1 MNKLIETVQEKLAPL
16 AQKISKNPRIKAIQN
31 AFFASI
37 PLTLIGSIC
46 LLLSTPVADSST
58 MNPGI
63 LKSIMVGWE
72 TIATTLYVPLETIRT
87 FTIGSLSLYVV
98 FGIGFNL
105 GKSYKMNQHLT
116 SVIAVF
122 SFLVSSCISLE
133 GPTSIQY
140 TDSSGLFTG
149 IIVAILSVELV
160 RFLMEKKVGAID
172 IGKYGVPDILAA
184 SFNTLVPLAIDAIVF
199 TGIGLLCLTVLKT
212 PLPGLMGFIFSPLMQ
227 AVDSVWFVAIYWL
240 LTGLLWWAGIHDAT
254 LYAPISGF
262 VCMALLA
269 NQDAYAAGTALNQLP
284 YVFTD
289 NFWWWYLNYGVL
301 PLTILCLTS
310 KSHQIKSVGKI
321 AILPAIFNVSEPIVF
336 GLPIL
341 FNTTLLIPMCL
352 CPTINSI
359 VAFILTKT
367 GIINGLIFSCS
378 QFLPYPLLMFIQ
390 SIDIK
395 ASVVAIIL
403 LVLDGFIWYPFFK
416 AYEKQKLDEENST
429 VAEDKAEA

>member
-1 MNKLIETVQEKLAPL
+1 MNNLIENVEKKLAPL

-46 LLLSTPVADSST
+46 LLLSTPVADSSA

-63 LKSIMVGWE
+63 LKSIIAGWE
-72 TIATTLYVPLETIRT
+72 TIANTFYAPLETIRA
-87 FTIGSLSLYVV
+87 FTIGSLSLYIA
-98 FGIGFNL
+98 FGIGMHL

-116 SVIAVF
+116 ALIAVF
-122 SFLVSSCISLE
+122 SFLVSSCISPD
-133 GPTSIQY
+133 GSTAIQY
-140 TDSSGLFTG
+140 TDSSGLFTA
-149 IIVAILSVELV
+149 IIVSILSVELV

-199 TGIGLLCLTVLKT
+199 AGLGMICLKALNTS
-212 PLPGLMGFIFSPLMQ
+212 LPGLIGIIFSPLMQ

-240 LTGLLWWAGIHDAT
+240 LTGLLWWAGVHDAT
-254 LYAPISGF
+254 LYAPVSGF

-289 NFWWWYLNYGVL
+289 NFWWWYLNYGAL
-301 PLTILCLTS
+301 PLAILCLTS

-321 AILPAIFNVSEPIVF
+321 AIVPAIFNVSEPIVF
-336 GLPIL
+336 GLPVL

-352 CPTINSI
+352 CPTINSV
-359 VAFILTKT
+359 VAFILTKA
-367 GIINGLIFSCS
+367 GIINGSIFSCS

-395 ASVVAIIL
+395 ASITSIIL
-403 LVLDGFIWYPFFK
+403 LAVDGFIWYPFFK
-416 AYEKQKLDEENST
+416 AYEKQKLDEENGT
-429 VAEDKAEA
+429 LTPDND